1 MRIIGGHDYYDSG
14 LAYGQDESLIFLRNG
29 DRRVHNDIEHIVGI
43 STRRCNA
50 RFANKGEKP
59 GRRYSY
65 FYRHAH
71 DEVSNR
77 NYKHTFFAV
86 HVIFCGKL
94 YSGFHINRE
103 TKGWPYERKSF
114 WAWNADAVRNY
125 AEENDIEIDQ
135 GKNTSGK
142 TWITENT
149 GRNQVETTILSLEDW
164 LTPVKL
170 NGKALN
176 YIISERITIA
186 ARKTWEPD
194 RSDKMNW
201 EVDRPSLSEI
211 EFAKAVDPYT
221 AFQEISMWIG
231 GVIPHDGPA
240 ILEITDNRI
249 KIEKHGFHHP
259 TSFRKAKSK

>member
-29 DRRVHNDIEHIVGI
+29 DRRVHNNIENIVGI
-43 STRRCNA
+43 STRQCNA

-59 GRRYSY
+59 ARRYSF
-65 FYRHAH
+65 FYRRAH

-77 NYKHTFFAV
+77 NYKHSFFPV

-103 TKGWPYERKSF
+103 TRGWPYERKSF
-114 WAWNADAVRNY
+114 WVWNSDAMRNY
-125 AEENDIEIDQ
+125 ASENDIEIDE
-135 GKNTSGK
+135 GKNSNSK
-142 TWITENT
+142 SWIEGISART
-149 GRNQVETTILSLEDW
+149 QVEISLLSLDDW
-164 LTPVKL
+164 MTPVKL
-170 NGKALN
+170 SGDALA

-186 ARKTWEPD
+186 TRKTWEHE

-201 EVDRPSLSEI
+201 EIDQPSLSEI

-231 GVIPHDGPA
+231 GVIPQDGPA
-240 ILEITDNRI
+240 IVEITDNRI

>member
-14 LAYGQDESLIFLRNG
+14 LAYGQDESLIFLRNS
-29 DRRVHNDIEHIVGI
+29 DRRVHDEIENIVGI
-43 STRRCNA
+43 STRQCNA

-59 GRRYSY
+59 GGRYSY
-65 FYRHAH
+65 FYRRAH
-71 DEVSNR
+71 DEVVNR
-77 NYKHTFFAV
+77 KYRHTFYPV
-86 HVIFCGKL
+86 HVVFCGKL

-114 WAWNADAVRNY
+114 WTWNPDAVRSY
-125 AEENDIEIDQ
+125 AQENDIEIDE
-135 GKNTSGK
+135 GKNSSRK
-142 TWITENT
+142 TWIHGIM
-149 GRNQVETTILSLEDW
+149 GRSQVETALLSLEDW
-164 LTPVKL
+164 MTPVKL
-170 NGKALN
+170 DGNALD

-186 ARKTWEPD
+186 ARKTWEPE

-201 EVDRPSLSEI
+201 EIDQPTLGEI

-231 GVIPHDGPA
+231 GVIPRNGPEVV
-240 ILEITDNRI
+240 EITDNRI